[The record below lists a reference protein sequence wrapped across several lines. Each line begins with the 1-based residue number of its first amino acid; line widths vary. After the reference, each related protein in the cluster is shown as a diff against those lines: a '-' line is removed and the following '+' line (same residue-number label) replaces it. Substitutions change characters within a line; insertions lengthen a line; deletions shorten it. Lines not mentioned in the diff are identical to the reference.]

1 MFVFPPGSLESFA
14 HRNRGRC
21 ESLLVSHGRLFA
33 DFSVFARVCRLWESS
48 TPLFCPPYPPLG
60 GEFAFVAFGV
70 AVAQKVLPAPVT
82 SILYLVVALSMALI
96 PYLAA
101 MGGQLGAMLEKS
113 DTKALQ
119 PKEEETKV
127 CVHHRGGGRKCV
139 NICGRGGRSNDEQ
152 GGACCC
158 DQR

>member
-1 MFVFPPGSLESFA
+1 VIIIPHPFLKPPRS
-14 HRNRGRC
+14 C
-21 ESLLVSHGRLFA
+21 
-33 DFSVFARVCRLWESS
+33 RVAA
-48 TPLFCPPYPPLG
+48 G

-70 AVAQKVLPAPVT
+70 AVSLKVLPASTT

-101 MGGQLGAMLEKS
+101 FGGQLGLMLEKS

-127 CVHHRGGGRKCV
+127 GHREAESKM
-139 NICGRGGRSNDEQ
+139 
-152 GGACCC
+152 GA
-158 DQR
+158 RLGV

>member
-1 MFVFPPGSLESFA
+1 MSCLA
-14 HRNRGRC
+14 
-21 ESLLVSHGRLFA
+21 
-33 DFSVFARVCRLWESS
+33 
-48 TPLFCPPYPPLG
+48 G

-70 AVAQKVLPAPVT
+70 AVAQKVLPASTT

-101 MGGQLGAMLEKS
+101 FGGQLGLMLEKS

-127 CVHHRGGGRKCV
+127 KEEETGLTRKFLL
-139 NICGRGGRSNDEQ
+139 
-152 GGACCC
+152 ACLALLCFGH
-158 DQR
+158 

>member
-1 MFVFPPGSLESFA
+1 M
-14 HRNRGRC
+14 
-21 ESLLVSHGRLFA
+21 
-33 DFSVFARVCRLWESS
+33 
-48 TPLFCPPYPPLG
+48 
-60 GEFAFVAFGV
+60 AFGV